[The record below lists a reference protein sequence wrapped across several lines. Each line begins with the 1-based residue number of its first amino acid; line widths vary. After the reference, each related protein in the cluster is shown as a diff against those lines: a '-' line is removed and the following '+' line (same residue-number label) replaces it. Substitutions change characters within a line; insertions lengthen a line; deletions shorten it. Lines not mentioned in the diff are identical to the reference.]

1 MYVAQFDLLL
11 GWLLVDLKCYSYDDS
26 LILLGIFFMLVLKH
40 GGGQV
45 FKTLQ
50 CLVQSLDTES
60 ISVGAIVA
68 EDESRASRHLR
79 LCASERKIPMMVSTC
94 YYHCRIKLT
103 DMMREYIYIYILRW
117 SCLLIFSSIFN
128 LMSPFQFECLMQPA
142 SWIINSLH
150 LGRLLPLTENK
161 HSSPLTR
168 IMVQELPTSMEFSAE
183 IWNLLPL
190 YLATRFVH

>member
-1 MYVAQFDLLL
+1 MIVWFYWVSFLCWYWSMEEARCLKPFNAWSKVLTLKAFLWELLL
-11 GWLLVDLKCYSYDDS
+11 LRMRVGHHDTYDYVPPR
-26 LILLGIFFMLVLKH
+26 GKYPWWLVL
-40 GGGQV
+40 V
-45 FKTLQ
+45 ITIVESNW
-50 CLVQSLDTES
+50 LVWWEN
-60 ISVGAIVA
+60 
-68 EDESRASRHLR
+68 
-79 LCASERKIPMMVSTC
+79 
-94 YYHCRIKLT
+94 
-103 DMMREYIYIYILRW
+103 IYIYILRW